1 MWCDKPAVRYCDA
14 VIGVEPKGALRD
26 SSGKVTGLLAGLDSA
41 QWTCDAPMCP
51 DHAQQVGCI
60 SSADPDSIDHC
71 PHHAKHGEA
80 PMRDL
85 LMFDGEA
92 EAKRRDVHAEIRRAL
107 MRLERSNAEVTGR
120 PPGRTE
126 KE

>member
-1 MWCDKPAVRYCDA
+1 MDKCMWCDKPAVRYCDA

-26 SSGKVTGLLAGLDSA
+26 KAGKVTGLLAGLDGM
-41 QWTCDAPMCP
+41 QWTCDAPMCA
-51 DHAQQVGCI
+51 DHAQQVGWI
-60 SSADPDSIDHC
+60 SGAEPDSIDHC
-71 PHHAKHGEA
+71 PHHTKHGEA

-107 MRLERSNAEVTGR
+107 MRIERSNAALTGHR
-120 PPGRTE
+120 P